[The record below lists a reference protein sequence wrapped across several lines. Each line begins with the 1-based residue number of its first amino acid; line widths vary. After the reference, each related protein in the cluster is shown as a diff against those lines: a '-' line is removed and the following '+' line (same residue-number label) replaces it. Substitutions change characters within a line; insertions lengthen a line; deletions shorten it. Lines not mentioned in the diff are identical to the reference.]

1 MSLER
6 SSTSQAPAST
16 SRDPSPAHQQH
27 QQRHGQRPH
36 LGARVAS
43 ALTGT
48 TSGSATPSTS
58 YGSFPPGAA
67 AGPPSGTS
75 VKAVE
80 DLLRD
85 KLAPSRSSSRGQGSK
100 HRSKLDTTSEANN
113 HRRRWTRSR
122 ERLLVRDAQGRV
134 TDDVYDSDNEAA
146 ALSDDDEEEVGV
158 VARDFYG
165 YDRKGRG
172 GEGEE
177 DEDPAEPWRS
187 VNGKG
192 RPAASSRGSKGPSV
206 PDAERLVRRSRRS
219 SRNGGGG
226 GSDAEDDKQW
236 GVVKMELMAKTWGR
250 KGFLTVYAGVYLI
263 SALISLEG
271 NTTPTIEPYFLS
283 LLGEHSMLSSVV
295 IVMSIAYA
303 VGKPPMTKVLDV
315 FGRAEGVCFAAA
327 LYSLGY
333 LITAGATDVKV
344 YVFARALSAL
354 GGQGIQLAQQI
365 IVADTTTLSNRGL
378 ITSTVSVPWLITTW
392 IGPPL
397 GAFFQ
402 RQGPA
407 GYRAAYAVF
416 GILLPLVAGL
426 LFCTLWLEWRKIRRK
441 ALEEG
446 RKPCTREMGFGVT
459 TRQHRR
465 EHRGSHSFHVR
476 PATTADPSRLDVDL
490 ERTLTHENNDH
501 PYLASQDPTLSARE
515 RREASAAE
523 TAAQEMTKRKRWNM
537 TTWSKAVELWKDLD
551 VLGLVALTVGCILFL
566 LPFTLATKRPESWG
580 DSFIWIL
587 ILSGAA
593 ILVFFGFYER
603 HAAVPLIPPRLLKN
617 RTILSG
623 SAIGFFHF
631 CSQFCYESFFTSFL
645 QVARGHSPQDASYI
659 SQSYIFSACVSAIIA
674 GYLAKVTKRYKWV
687 GISGVL
693 IHIVGVWL
701 MMRSRDLDAP
711 TWELALSQVIG
722 GVGGGFTTIAVQTGC
737 QSVVGHQD
745 VAIATAIF
753 LTITQVGGAVGGSI
767 AGAVWSTYLPRRL
780 HYHLPADGLEHIP
793 RILAS
798 LPYALSF
805 PPGSPIRLGIDKA
818 YVDVQRVLNG
828 LAMSM
833 LLPGLIAMC
842 SMRNVNLAA
851 EDHGVGEGV
860 VVLGRAS
867 FLACEEDE
875 LTSSETS
882 SLLGPVHEQ
891 QDLPPQR

>member
-1 MSLER
+1 M
-6 SSTSQAPAST
+6 
-16 SRDPSPAHQQH
+16 
-27 QQRHGQRPH
+27 
-36 LGARVAS
+36 
-43 ALTGT
+43 
-48 TSGSATPSTS
+48 
-58 YGSFPPGAA
+58 
-67 AGPPSGTS
+67 
-75 VKAVE
+75 
-80 DLLRD
+80 
-85 KLAPSRSSSRGQGSK
+85 
-100 HRSKLDTTSEANN
+100 
-113 HRRRWTRSR
+113 
-122 ERLLVRDAQGRV
+122 
-134 TDDVYDSDNEAA
+134 DD
-146 ALSDDDEEEVGV
+146 
-158 VARDFYG
+158 
-165 YDRKGRG
+165 
-172 GEGEE
+172 GEH
-177 DEDPAEPWRS
+177 
-187 VNGKG
+187 
-192 RPAASSRGSKGPSV
+192 
-206 PDAERLVRRSRRS
+206 
-219 SRNGGGG
+219 
-226 GSDAEDDKQW
+226 DKQW
-236 GVVKMELMAKTWGR
+236 GVVKMELMARTWGR

-378 ITSTVSVPWLITTW
+378 ITSTVSLPWLITTW

-446 RKPCTREMGFGVT
+446 RKPCTRDLGFGVT
-459 TRQHRR
+459 TRRHRQ
-465 EHRGSHSFHVR
+465 EHRGSHSM
-476 PATTADPSRLDVDL
+476 TTAARPDSLLVDPHHLDL
-490 ERTLTHENNDH
+490 ERAPAH
-501 PYLASQDPTLSARE
+501 AAMDPTLSTRE
-515 RREASAAE
+515 RREAAAAE

-537 TTWSKAVELWKDLD
+537 TTWSKTVELWKDLD

-580 DSFIWIL
+580 DSFIWML

-593 ILVFFGFYER
+593 ILVFFGYYER

-659 SQSYIFSACVSAIIA
+659 SQSYIFSACVSAIVA

-687 GISGVL
+687 GITGVL
-693 IHIVGVWL
+693 VHIVGVWL

-780 HYHLPADGLEHIP
+780 HRHLPADGIPHIP
-793 RILAS
+793 QILAS

-828 LAMSM
+828 LAMGM

-851 EDHGVGEGV
+851 EDHCVGEGV

-867 FLACEEDE
+867 FLACEEDD

-882 SLLGPVHEQ
+882 SLLGPVPRARARALSAPGCPNTFSVSLCIPYTYPCCRILGPFASQ
-891 QDLPPQR
+891 L